1 MNENPMIA
9 EVCRLV
15 GDRLAAGETLA
26 LPGVGS
32 LAIERRGARRISRRR
47 VEPPYRAVVFSSQL
61 RGTPL
66 TDAIAAAAKCD
77 AATAR
82 QVYDRWLEAVGRE
95 HGVRIDGVG
104 ELKFKHFT
112 PDPAF
117 DRVLN
122 PQGHVPVRVSS
133 GGDWV
138 MWVGVCAIVAAI
150 AIGGFGYSLYHPDL
164 FGSRERV
171 RPAAAGSGSERAASD
186 ADRRADALPGAA
198 GRDNALSDDSS
209 LAATGTAAA
218 DKTAA
223 DKAAADKTAADKAAA
238 ERGASAPTVS
248 SEHTGGSERAA
259 APGGADVPAE
269 APSSKTRPAAGTPDA
284 PARLV
289 SGRHYAVIGVYSAPE
304 NTARAIREAA
314 AKDPSLRCSVYR
326 FGSKWMVSPFDAADA
341 DACAAFIREWRTSF
355 PGLWTYTAR

>member
-9 EVCRLV
+9 EVGRLI
-15 GDRLAAGETLA
+15 GNRLAAGETLA

-32 LAIERRGARRISRRR
+32 LAVERRGARRISRRL

-61 RGTPL
+61 RGTTL
-66 TDAIAAAAKCD
+66 ADAIAAAAKCD
-77 AATAR
+77 AATAE

-95 HGVRIDGVG
+95 HGLRIEGVG

-122 PQGHVPVRVSS
+122 PQGHAPVRVSS

-150 AIGGFGYSLYHPDL
+150 AIGGYGYYLYHPDL
-164 FGSRERV
+164 FGSGARV
-171 RPAAAGSGSERAASD
+171 RPAAAVSGAETASDTAGRAEAFSDAEGRSASLPADPASAAAGADASSAETAAVVGTAVPTGSSEHAGGSGR
-186 ADRRADALPGAA
+186 
-198 GRDNALSDDSS
+198 
-209 LAATGTAAA
+209 T
-218 DKTAA
+218 
-223 DKAAADKTAADKAAA
+223 AAA
-238 ERGASAPTVS
+238 ERVQ
-248 SEHTGGSERAA
+248 
-259 APGGADVPAE
+259 ADVSAE
-269 APSSKTRPAAGTPDA
+269 APSPMSGPAAAAGTPDE

-289 SGRHYAVIGVYSAPE
+289 SGRHYAVIGVFSTPE
-304 NTARAIREAA
+304 NAARAIREAT
-314 AKDPSLRCSVYR
+314 AKDPSLRCGVYR

-341 DACAAFIREWRTSF
+341 DACAAFIRERRSSF
-355 PGLWTYTAR
+355 PDLWTYTAR

>member
-9 EVCRLV
+9 EVGRLV

-32 LAIERRGARRISRRR
+32 LSIERRGARRISRRM

-66 TDAIAAAAKCD
+66 ADAIAAAAKCD

-82 QVYDRWLEAVGRE
+82 QVCDRWMAAVGRE
-95 HGVRIDGVG
+95 HGLRIDGVG

-122 PQGHVPVRVSS
+122 PQGHAPVRVSS

-150 AIGGFGYSLYHPDL
+150 AIGGFGYYLYHPDL

-171 RPAAAGSGSERAASD
+171 RPAAVVFESGSAASD
-186 ADRRADALPGAA
+186 AEGRTDALSGAEA
-198 GRDNALSDDSS
+198 RNDVLSDDSA
-209 LAATGTAAA
+209 LTAAGTAAA
-218 DKTAA
+218 A
-223 DKAAADKTAADKAAA
+223 DRSAA
-238 ERGASAPTVS
+238 EREAFASTASPEHAGAHERTAA
-248 SEHTGGSERAA
+248 SER
-259 APGGADVPAE
+259 GDVAAE

-289 SGRHYAVIGVYSAPE
+289 SGRHYAVIGVYSTPE
-304 NTARAIREAA
+304 NAARAIREAA
-314 AKDPSLRCSVYR
+314 AKDPSLHCGVYR

-341 DACAAFIREWRTSF
+341 DACAAFIRERRASF
-355 PGLWTYTAR
+355 PDLWTYTAR